1 MRKSGIKIS
10 PQDKQDRDICPA
22 FFYDILTPVYFIRHK
37 EGTLEQLTAL
47 LNNFIDLSAE
57 ASPWLLLGLLIAGL
71 MKAWLPKNILNNHLG
86 KGKSGIVKAALVG
99 APLPLC
105 SCGVIPVATE
115 LKRGGASDPAT
126 ASFLVATPETGVDSV
141 TVSYAILGP
150 VFAIYRPITA
160 IASAI
165 ITGLLVATD
174 NPAKRVVT
182 VQESAS
188 SDNTADNTSSCCA
201 STSAQKTGTEKNV
214 TSSCCAV
221 KEIKETTA
229 SQCCTPASPREP
241 KTTKTS
247 CCGTAQAKVATTS
260 SCCSSATE
268 DKEAS
273 ETFSRKTL
281 QGIKYA
287 ATQLVDDIIVWLFI
301 GLVFATLIRTLMP
314 PELLTSYGS
323 GLQAMLIMIAISIP
337 MYICATASTPIAAGF
352 ILAGISPG
360 TALVFMMAG
369 PATNISTLGV
379 IKNEMGSGVLIR
391 YLGGIGL
398 CAMAFGYLLDWGL
411 LTFNID
417 INQQMQH
424 SHEVLPYWFSLG
436 CAILLAL
443 LTIKPLRSKLL

>member
-1 MRKSGIKIS
+1 M
-10 PQDKQDRDICPA
+10 
-22 FFYDILTPVYFIRHK
+22 
-37 EGTLEQLTAL
+37 AL
-47 LNNFIDLSAE
+47 LNNFIDLAAE

-71 MKAWLPKNILNNHLG
+71 MKAWLPKQLLNKHLG

-141 TVSYAILGP
+141 SVSYAILGP

-165 ITGLLVATD
+165 ITGLLVSTD
-174 NPAKRVVT
+174 NSARQTKNDDKESSLTANTCCAPA
-182 VQESAS
+182 SA
-188 SDNTADNTSSCCA
+188 AEAVA
-201 STSAQKTGTEKNV
+201 STSCCSTPTPKELTGKSCSSSQPPAAEKN
-214 TSSCCAV
+214 SCCPP
-221 KEIKETTA
+221 
-229 SQCCTPASPREP
+229 PAP
-241 KTTKTS
+241 K
-247 CCGTAQAKVATTS
+247 AAAR
-260 SCCSSATE
+260 CCSSTADKTE
-268 DKEAS
+268 NS

-281 QGIKYA
+281 LGIKYA
-287 ATQLVDDIIVWLFI
+287 ATQLIDDIIVWLFI
-301 GLVFATLIRTLMP
+301 GLVFATLVRTLLP
-314 PELLTSYGS
+314 PSLLTSYGS

-398 CAMAFGYLLDWGL
+398 CALAFGYLLDWGL
-411 LTFNID
+411 MRFNID

-424 SHEVLPYWFSLG
+424 SHELLPYWFSLS

-443 LTIKPLRSKLL
+443 LAIKPLRRKWL

>member
-1 MRKSGIKIS
+1 M
-10 PQDKQDRDICPA
+10 
-22 FFYDILTPVYFIRHK
+22 
-37 EGTLEQLTAL
+37 EQLIAL
-47 LNNFIDLSAE
+47 LNNFIDLAAE

-71 MKAWLPKNILNNHLG
+71 MKAWLPKQLLNKHLG

-141 TVSYAILGP
+141 SVSYAILGP

-165 ITGLLVATD
+165 ITGLLVSTD
-174 NPAKRVVT
+174 NSARQTKNDDKESSLTANTCCAPA
-182 VQESAS
+182 SA
-188 SDNTADNTSSCCA
+188 AEAVA
-201 STSAQKTGTEKNV
+201 STSCCSTPTPKELTGKSCSSSQPPAAEKN
-214 TSSCCAV
+214 SCCPP
-221 KEIKETTA
+221 
-229 SQCCTPASPREP
+229 PAP
-241 KTTKTS
+241 K
-247 CCGTAQAKVATTS
+247 AAAR
-260 SCCSSATE
+260 CCSSTADKTE
-268 DKEAS
+268 NS

-281 QGIKYA
+281 LGIKYA
-287 ATQLVDDIIVWLFI
+287 ATQLIDDIIVWLFI
-301 GLVFATLIRTLMP
+301 GLVFATLVRTLLP
-314 PELLTSYGS
+314 PSLLTSYGS

-398 CAMAFGYLLDWGL
+398 CALAFGYLLDWGL
-411 LTFNID
+411 MRFNID

-424 SHEVLPYWFSLG
+424 SHELLPYWFSLS

-443 LTIKPLRSKLL
+443 LAIKPLRRKWL